1 MIALDTNVIAELI
14 RAQPAPAVVEWVN
27 RQSAATL
34 YLTTMTLAEIRF
46 GLAAMPDGQRRTV
59 LTQTFEEKIRP
70 LFADRILTFNED
82 ASHAYARLRADARSN
97 GTSISNADALIAA
110 PVVAHGFTIATRDAA
125 PFLTAGL
132 RVINPFDPS

>member
-1 MIALDTNVIAELI
+1 MIALDTNVIAELM

-46 GLAAMPDGQRRTV
+46 GLAAMPEGQRKDA
-59 LTQTFEEKIRP
+59 LTNTFENGIRP
-70 LFADRILTFNED
+70 LFTDRILTFNED

-97 GTSISNADALIAA
+97 GTSISNADALITAT
-110 PVVAHGFTIATRDAA
+110 VRAHDFAIATRDTA

-132 RVINPFDPS
+132 RVINPFSPS